1 MSKSIN
7 DISQKVEE
15 IALNLNELNSSTL
28 TKWAS
33 YKSEIIQILN
43 EILRIMMIF
52 DERIQPIEERL
63 QERDKVLDNNR

>member
-1 MSKSIN
+1 MSKSI
-7 DISQKVEE
+7 DEISQKVEE

-43 EILRIMMIF
+43 EILRMMMIF

-63 QERDKVLDNNR
+63 QERDKVLDDNR